1 MEVGHTYLYKD
12 RLPIG
17 FLGLVDDIIGVT
29 EAGIE
34 AQKLNAFVNLKT
46 AEKSLQ
52 FGTTKNKSM
61 LVGKD
66 VTNVVNANL
75 KVDIKWIIKY
85 KENTGEADL
94 EEFYCGLTDI
104 EETDEQKY
112 LGFILSNTGNNMAN
126 IREMKKKSNG
136 VIRSTLNKLNSLNL
150 KQYYFECALVLMN
163 AMVRSS
169 LLYAADMYYDL
180 KESELRQIER
190 IEENYLRQVLK
201 TSKGCP
207 IIQMYLAVGQIPAR
221 FEIQKMRLLY
231 LKYIL
236 HQDSD
241 SLLSKFFYLQLDLP
255 TKGDWAS
262 TCIKDLKELNIEK
275 SMEDIKE
282 MTENQYRKLLKQKV
296 AESAFS
302 YLTNK
307 KGSKGSENRH
317 IELGM
322 EDYLLPTNC
331 ELSVSE
337 KQKMFSVKN
346 RMTRIPAN
354 FPKANIEYKCYCGS
368 KEDMKH
374 IYECEI
380 LNGGNQPSLEYE
392 KLYKGTISEQIKVF
406 RKFEINLAKREQLLN
421 EIPHDHSL
429 IHCIPESIVMG

>member
-1 MEVGHTYLYKD
+1 
-12 RLPIG
+12 
-17 FLGLVDDIIGVT
+17 
-29 EAGIE
+29 
-34 AQKLNAFVNLKT
+34 
-46 AEKSLQ
+46 
-52 FGTTKNKSM
+52 
-61 LVGKD
+61 
-66 VTNVVNANL
+66 
-75 KVDIKWIIKY
+75 
-85 KENTGEADL
+85 
-94 EEFYCGLTDI
+94 
-104 EETDEQKY
+104 
-112 LGFILSNTGNNMAN
+112 MAN

-282 MTENQYRKLLKQKV
+282 MTENEYRKLLKQKV
-296 AESAFS
+296 TESAFS
-302 YLTNK
+302 YLINK
-307 KGSKGSENRH
+307 KGSKGSENIQ

-322 EDYLLPTNC
+322 EDYLLPTNS
-331 ELSVSE
+331 ELSILE
-337 KQKMFSVKN
+337 KQKMFSMKN

-354 FPKANIEYKCYCGS
+354 FPKANIENKCYCGS

-380 LNGGNQPSLEYE
+380 LNCGNEPSLEYE

-406 RKFEINLAKREQLLN
+406 RKFEINLTKREELLN
-421 EIPHDHSL
+421 EIPRDHSL